1 MSDDIERLRSDINNQ
16 MSALRGD
23 IKDISKALL
32 ELVRLDSVIKNQ
44 DMLTKRIGTQVDDHE
59 NRIRIGEV
67 KNSEQ
72 QSRISSSERIV
83 WLIVTSVFALAFFFI
98 RG

>member
-1 MSDDIERLRSDINNQ
+1 MSDDIERLRSDMNRQ
-16 MSALRGD
+16 MLALRED
-23 IKDISKALL
+23 VKDISKALL

-44 DMLTKRIGTQVDDHE
+44 DGLINRIGSQVDDHE
-59 NRIRIGEV
+59 KRIRIGEV

-72 QSRISSSERIV
+72 QSRIGNSERIV
-83 WLIVTSVFALAFFFI
+83 WLIVTSVFALAFFFL